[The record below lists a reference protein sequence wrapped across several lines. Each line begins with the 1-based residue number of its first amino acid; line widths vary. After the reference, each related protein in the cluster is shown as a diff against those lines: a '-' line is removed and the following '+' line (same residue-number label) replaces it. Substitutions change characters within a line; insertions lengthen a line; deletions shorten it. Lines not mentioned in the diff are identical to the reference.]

1 MIQRDIDAF
10 PSLPGK
16 RIDGDIHW
24 QPLANRRNV
33 WEFWRVIPSHTREPL
48 RIKGR
53 YNSGVSKLSFN
64 VVSGERG
71 RVYSLDMGRGHTN
84 LDGVRVGEIHK
95 NYWSGGNAND
105 WAYRPEDIT
114 APWNDPV
121 AVWAQFCAEARLEHN
136 GVMYPPGVTPAPDSP
151 YLGQWRPG

>member
-1 MIQRDIDAF
+1 MLQQDIDAF
-10 PSLPGK
+10 PLLPGK

-24 QPLANRRNV
+24 RADAGRPNIR
-33 WEFWRVIPSHTREPL
+33 EFWRVIASNSREPL

-53 YNSGVSKLSFN
+53 YNPGARKLSLN
-64 VVSGERG
+64 VISGERG
-71 RVYSLDMGRGHTN
+71 RIYGLDMGRGHTN
-84 LDGVRVGEIHK
+84 LDGARVGKIHK

-105 WAYRPEDIT
+105 WAYHPDDIT

-136 GVMYPPGVTPAPDSP
+136 GVMHPPGLPPSPDSP
-151 YLGQWRPG
+151 DLGQWRP